1 MLDFLHELTWPGAVA
16 ILGSVIAVVT
26 GLLALFSDYFQ
37 SRPKEDQPKAE
48 SHDRLLMMENEL
60 KILNVKLENLSHH
73 FEDYETRDADE
84 SRAIHEKIDK
94 VMAIIV
100 EMLKDK

>member
-1 MLDFLHELTWPGAVA
+1 
-16 ILGSVIAVVT
+16 
-26 GLLALFSDYFQ
+26 
-37 SRPKEDQPKAE
+37 
-48 SHDRLLMMENEL
+48 MMENEL